1 MGEAQKAAEEL
12 NVLNP
17 IQACLLKGFCPKR
30 DLVQH
35 KPVNPVRK
43 ESVHRLKV

>member
-1 MGEAQKAAEEL
+1 MGKAQKAAEEL

-17 IQACLLKGFCPKR
+17 IQAYLLKGFCPKR

-35 KPVNPVRK
+35 KPVIPVRK
-43 ESVHRLKV
+43 EPFHRLKA